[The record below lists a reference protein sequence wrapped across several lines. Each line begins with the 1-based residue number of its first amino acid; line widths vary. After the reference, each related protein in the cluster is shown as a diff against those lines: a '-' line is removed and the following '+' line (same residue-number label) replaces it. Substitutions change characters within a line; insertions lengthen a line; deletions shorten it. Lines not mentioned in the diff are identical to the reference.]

1 MPYDRLVLL
10 PFALE
15 NLTILQLPV
24 CLYLSDI
31 KLMGSSIAFPIDTFF
46 FIPYVQS
53 ILELLSRKIKI
64 ALTCDDAS
72 EIDRVAVERKKWPEM
87 MRKLG

>member
-1 MPYDRLVLL
+1 MPYNRLVLL
-10 PFALE
+10 PFVLE

-31 KLMGSSIAFPIDTFF
+31 KLMGSFIPFPIHTFF

-72 EIDRVAVERKKWPEM
+72 EIDRVRVER
-87 MRKLG
+87 